1 MPDPGSFPLADMV
14 SSLGSVVVVVFLAAS
29 LLVLWQIAIALG
41 AVIGHLS
48 RRGEEKRE
56 RPARV

>member
-1 MPDPGSFPLADMV
+1 MV
-14 SSLGSVVVVVFLAAS
+14 SSFGSVVVVVFLAAS